1 MDLKYEI
8 GIDDARAY
16 SEYFVSYNA
25 AFNRQISSRRRRY
38 IYSAILAVIAI
49 GLFAWRGQ
57 VITSIVFGAAAVGFI
72 AVYFSYPYFS
82 RKRALNR
89 LVKKSTQVLKGG
101 SSKQKLTV
109 TDQGMVYRTSSGE
122 SDFKWDKLESLV
134 NTGQHL
140 FFMVHGFGAV
150 IVPRR
155 AFTTEMDFQQL
166 LNLVKTHFTKVEE
179 PANRIAG

>member
-16 SEYFVSYNA
+16 SEYFVSHNA
-25 AFNRQISSRRRRY
+25 AFNRQINSRRQRY

-57 VITSIVFGAAAVGFI
+57 VITAIVFGAAAVGFM

-82 RKRALNR
+82 RKKALSN
-89 LVKKSTQVLKGG
+89 LVKESERVLKGG
-101 SSKQKLTV
+101 TSQQKLTV
-109 TDQGMVYRTSSGE
+109 TDEGMVYKTPSGE
-122 SDFKWDKLESLV
+122 SNFKWDKLESLV

-140 FFMVHGFGAV
+140 FFMVHGLGAV

-166 LNLVKTHFTKVEE
+166 LNLVKTHFTKVQKAAE
-179 PANRIAG
+179 